1 MLRSMYSG
9 ISGMKSNQTK
19 LDVIGNN
26 IANLGT
32 TGFKSSTVKF
42 QDMLSQNV
50 SDAATPTANKG
61 GVNAKQVGL
70 GVQLASIDTVMTQG
84 MLQPTGRNLDIALD
98 GSGFF
103 MVSKGPEA
111 FGDND
116 ISLSHKLG
124 AHSITKTGPSE
135 MMYTRAGTF
144 ILDQSGNLL
153 TSDGYRVMG
162 YSLTNDDNGMSP
174 TGQNPINVSTA
185 GLDFRF
191 GPGSQLN
198 GYKIVLGAVGP
209 GTVTD
214 AEIDKGSKIIKI
226 SGDFSSTSTLTTEA
240 VETAINKSLSSSG
253 ISQRVYA
260 TGKPVKLPNLGSDR
274 VEGGSDATS
283 PNAVS
288 LMGLTFKF
296 GEGSALN
303 GYSIKIGD
311 IQDPRIMGNVFP
323 SAQVDTDEKTI
334 TLNANFMDKGDL
346 TTGDELAEII
356 GIALSE
362 AGIKQTISEVIGLTA
377 QIPGIEESVGEG
389 SNGNPPTSIK
399 DSDDTT
405 KTIIDFA
412 AVGNKEKLNALNGYR
427 ISFTKSK
434 DTDVTIDKNEKTIK
448 ISYKDNSVATATEI
462 QNAINDKFS
471 DISLTINM
479 ANVTDGFN
487 TTISGGKEK
496 KAPETIE
503 VGGFK
508 FKFPKGE
515 EFNNINFKI
524 VDIQADKPGVEVV
537 KKNGKIEEVKISGNF
552 LENGVLSATTLEKLI
567 NDEIGIK
574 PGITVEGR
582 AKIDIDSESEII
594 DGGAEFRAPVQQELF
609 GMTFEFE
616 QGASLNG
623 YKIIMGDI
631 SATAK
636 TSAKV
641 NEKDKLI
648 VINGNFVREGAI
660 STREVQNVINRALK
674 ESGVEQQ
681 IFVSGQSN
689 VLGNTESIETM
700 YGTSVQSIGQDGVV
714 SFVDGNQEV
723 KAYDESLKTLR
734 IPETVRIPGTDKELK
749 VKSFNI
755 DGQGIINCIL
765 EDGSVAAVGQL
776 AIANFKN
783 PEGLTKMGSN
793 LYSVSANSGNA
804 TIRSGVGTTGED
816 NSKGFASLVQGMV
829 EMSNVDLSEQFTDM
843 ITTTR
848 AFQASGKIIN
858 TGDEILQDIINLKR

>member
-9 ISGMKSNQTK
+9 ISGMKVNQTK

-42 QDMLSQNV
+42 QEMLSQNV
-50 SDAATPTANKG
+50 SDATAPTANKG

-84 MLQPTGRNLDIALD
+84 MLQPTGRSLDIALD
-98 GSGFF
+98 GAGFF
-103 MVSKGPEA
+103 MVSKGPES
-111 FGDND
+111 FGNND
-116 ISLSHKLG
+116 ISLSHKSG
-124 AHSITKTGPSE
+124 AHTITNSGSSE

-162 YSLTNDDNGMSP
+162 YPLTNDDNGMSP
-174 TGQNPINVSTA
+174 TGQNPVDVSTA

-209 GTVTD
+209 ETVTD

-226 SGDFSSTSTLTTEA
+226 SGDFSTTSTLTAEA

-260 TGKPVKLPNLGSDR
+260 TGKPAKLPDLGSER

-283 PNAVS
+283 PNSVS
-288 LMGLTFKF
+288 LMGVTFKF
-296 GEGSALN
+296 SEGSNLN

-311 IQDPRIMGNVFP
+311 IQDSKIPGKVFP
-323 SAQVDTDEKTI
+323 SAEVNTDEKII
-334 TLNANFMDKGDL
+334 TLNANFMEKGA
-346 TTGDELAEII
+346 TTAEELADIITSALSVAGINQTVTGI
-356 GIALSE
+356 GIPS
-362 AGIKQTISEVIGLTA
+362 
-377 QIPGIEESVGEG
+377 QIPGLEATSGEG
-389 SNGNPPTSIK
+389 SNGNPPLSIK
-399 DSDDTT
+399 DPDDDT
-405 KTIIDFA
+405 KVIIDFTA
-412 AVGNKEKLNALNGYR
+412 AGEREKLNALNGYK

-434 DTDVTIDKNEKTIK
+434 DTDVTVDKNEKTIK
-448 ISYKDNSVATATEI
+448 ILYKDETVATAKEI
-462 QNAINDKFS
+462 EAAINDKFN
-471 DISLTINM
+471 DISLSIDMT
-479 ANVTDGFN
+479 NVTDGFSA
-487 TTISGGKEK
+487 TISGGKEK
-496 KAPETIE
+496 KAPEAIE
-503 VGGFK
+503 IGGFK
-508 FKFPKGE
+508 LKFPKGE
-515 EFNNINFKI
+515 EFNDIKFRV
-524 VDIQADKPGVEVV
+524 VDIEADKPNVEVV
-537 KKNGKIEEVKISGNF
+537 KDNKGKIKEVKISGNF
-552 LENGVLSATTLEKLI
+552 LENGVLSATSLEKLI
-567 NDEIGIK
+567 NDQMGIN
-574 PGITVEGR
+574 PGVIVEGR

-594 DGGAEFRAPVQQELF
+594 DGGAEFKAPVQQELF

-623 YKIIMGDI
+623 YKIVMGDI

-641 NEKDKLI
+641 SEKDKLI
-648 VINGNFVREGAI
+648 VINGNFVRDGAT
-660 STREVQNVINRALK
+660 SNREIQNVINKALK
-674 ESGVEQQ
+674 ESGIDQQ
-681 IFVSGQSN
+681 VSISGKPT
-689 VLGNTESIETM
+689 VLGNTESLETM
-700 YGTSVQSIGQDGVV
+700 YGTPVQSIGEDGVIT
-714 SFVDGNQEV
+714 FVDGTQEV
-723 KAYDESLKTLR
+723 KAYDEGLKTLR

-783 PEGLTKMGSN
+783 PEGLTKVGSN